1 MAGINKLFG
10 KGTMTTADK
19 IKRPQQA
26 LDREMFKK
34 FETNNPELSEVDQDL
49 LIRGKEL
56 D

>member
-1 MAGINKLFG
+1 MATINKLFG

-34 FETNNPELSEVDQDL
+34 FETNYPETNAD
-49 LIRGKEL
+49 
-56 D
+56 